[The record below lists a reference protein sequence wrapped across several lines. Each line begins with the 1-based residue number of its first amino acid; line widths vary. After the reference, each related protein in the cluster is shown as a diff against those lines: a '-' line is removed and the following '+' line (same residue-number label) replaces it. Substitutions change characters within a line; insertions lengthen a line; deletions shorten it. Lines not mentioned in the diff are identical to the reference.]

1 MKKLLITTIL
11 TAGLAGSVL
20 AQGQVNLPLQTT
32 HLAQYSL
39 DGTTRTS
46 VPVGNPAT
54 VGSYGE
60 LNIQLYYAPD
70 GTASPFTATTASS
83 LSGVWQSASGA
94 PLHQI
99 LGAAGIT
106 PATIFT
112 LPTILN
118 AGSAEVMILAW
129 TGNFTDWN
137 SAFAAGTGLL
147 GWTGSTMSGGALAWS
162 TPTGNSAASPPDKPV
177 DLVTGAL
184 GYNGIVLTAPTAVVP
199 EPSSFALAG
208 LGIAALLAFRR
219 RN

>member
-11 TAGLAGSVL
+11 TVGLAGGVL

-32 HLAQYSL
+32 HLAQYTT
-39 DGTTRTS
+39 DGTTMIS
-46 VPVGNPAT
+46 IPVGNPAT
-54 VGSYGE
+54 VGTFGQ
-60 LNIQLYYAPD
+60 LNIQLYYAANA
-70 GTASPFTATTASS
+70 TASPFTATTPS
-83 LSGVWQSASGA
+83 LMPVAWQPASGT
-94 PLHQI
+94 PLHQTI
-99 LGAAGIT
+99 GLAGYT

-118 AGSAEVMILAW
+118 AASAEVMIVGW
-129 TGNFTDWN
+129 TGTATDWN
-137 SAFAAGTGLL
+137 SAYTDGTGLFA
-147 GWTGSTMSGGALAWS
+147 WTGSTLSGGALAWS
-162 TPTGNSAASPPDKPV
+162 TPTGNSVASPPDKPV

-184 GYNGIVLTAPTAVVP
+184 GYNGLVLHALAPIP